1 MKALLFG
8 LSILIIAI
16 LLWVWFAKDGS
27 PHLIKTYKSPLT
39 EHSIEVWVN
48 NESYSSPGDAWSGE
62 GFVLLKNGAGNVLEK
77 KSTELVISV
86 EEPRWFGDRV
96 EVKLFAEWSLRNR

>member
-8 LSILIIAI
+8 LSILIIAT
-16 LLWVWFAKDGS
+16 LFWVWFAKDGS
-27 PHLIKTYKSPLT
+27 PHLLKTYKSPIT
-39 EHSIEVWVN
+39 GHSIEVWVN

-77 KSTELVISV
+77 RARNWL
-86 EEPRWFGDRV
+86 
-96 EVKLFAEWSLRNR
+96 LALRNHAGLGTGWR